1 MQIVADLHTHT
12 NVSHHAF
19 STLEEMIAGARRA
32 VLYAIAITN
41 HGPAME
47 DGAHPWHFSSYRTA
61 PRRMDGVYL
70 LSGIEM
76 NILPGGRVDEIEYGR
91 IRKLDFFIAS
101 FHEPCFPPATA
112 AEHTAALEQILR
124 NPMIN
129 CLGHL
134 GNPNFPFDHERI
146 ISQCNAFGKIVEINN
161 NSVNVRRGSEENCR
175 DIARLCKQ
183 YRVPVAV
190 NTDAH
195 ISYAV
200 GQVEGAM
207 AMLESMDFP
216 EELVI
221 NSSLERL
228 RDYFFQLRQIDILA
242 E

>member
-1 MQIVADLHTHT
+1 M
-12 NVSHHAF
+12 
-19 STLEEMIAGARRA
+19 
-32 VLYAIAITN
+32 
-41 HGPAME
+41 
-47 DGAHPWHFSSYRTA
+47 
-61 PRRMDGVYL
+61 
-70 LSGIEM
+70 
-76 NILPGGRVDEIEYGR
+76 
-91 IRKLDFFIAS
+91 
-101 FHEPCFPPATA
+101 
-112 AEHTAALEQILR
+112 
-124 NPMIN
+124 
-129 CLGHL
+129 
-134 GNPNFPFDHERI
+134 
-146 ISQCNAFGKIVEINN
+146 EINN